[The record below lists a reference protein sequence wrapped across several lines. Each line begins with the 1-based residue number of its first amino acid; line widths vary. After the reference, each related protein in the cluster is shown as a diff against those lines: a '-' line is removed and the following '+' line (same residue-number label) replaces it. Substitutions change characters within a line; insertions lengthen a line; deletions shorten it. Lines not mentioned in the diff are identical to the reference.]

1 MCHKLVEQYIAAID
15 RHLEGGMQ
23 GGPGYNYNL
32 KYDLRQGEGH
42 VVPFQVRGKLQG
54 THIWYHS

>member
-1 MCHKLVEQYIAAID
+1 
-15 RHLEGGMQ
+15 MQ